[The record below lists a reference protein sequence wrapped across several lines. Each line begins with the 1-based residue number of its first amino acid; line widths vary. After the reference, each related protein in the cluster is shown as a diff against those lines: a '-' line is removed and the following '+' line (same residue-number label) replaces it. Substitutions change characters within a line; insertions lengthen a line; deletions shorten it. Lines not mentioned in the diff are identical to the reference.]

1 MDLKSLQSKLTL
13 PSRKGGILFLPIILI
28 IISAF
33 VFPISSGCTPPQE
46 TRQLV
51 IQSELE
57 PEAVLPDFGG
67 RNYSELTYEAGDKD
81 GHYNEIASFID
92 TPELGNDFVKAYGR
106 YYSLY
111 VFNNGKQIGIY
122 FDVLRVIVFKYET
135 KQGAEE
141 AFNLF
146 SEIFGLEELTLDG
159 LKIKWKQHHD
169 EPAVYM
175 LQSNNFVIY
184 IDGYPKAG
192 RDAVSA
198 IIELYA
204 VPLNKDN

>member
-1 MDLKSLQSKLTL
+1 VALKTFVSEHMTSNKTLTVAITAVIITL
-13 PSRKGGILFLPIILI
+13 CMATLF
-28 IISAF
+28 SA
-33 VFPISSGCTPPQE
+33 CTPPQE

-51 IQSELE
+51 IPSEME

-135 KQGAEE
+135 KQAAEE

-192 RDAVSA
+192 RDAASA
-198 IIELYA
+198 IIGFYS
-204 VPLNKDN
+204 VPIKNN